1 MPEEQGHKYG
11 ELESRRHDARRAKF
25 YSYLE
30 TIDSSSIAPSEIM
43 QNFTTYIG
51 HMTLN
56 RLLVLNEL
64 YNSSSLIAGHIADVG
79 VYKGFSSFLFAKL
92 IKIHESEALT
102 LCHGFDWFRGQVVG
116 EKDSK
121 LTFDAGYNSDF
132 SYISELISK
141 QDLDDVLKI
150 HNLDLRRE
158 LDTFFKKY
166 PHLRFRLVNM
176 DCGKYDVVK
185 HSLPHFWNRLNKG
198 GIIIFDQYS
207 HEHAPGET
215 LAVHEVVPD
224 IKLRTI
230 KNAWTPT
237 AYAIKE

>member
-11 ELESRRHDARRAKF
+11 ELESRRHHARRAQF

-30 TIDSSSIAPSEIM
+30 TVDASGVAPSEIM
-43 QNFTTYIG
+43 QNCTTYMG

-56 RLLVLNEL
+56 RLLVLHEL
-64 YNSSSLIAGHIADVG
+64 YNSSSDIAGHIADVG

-102 LCHGFDWFRGQVVG
+102 LCHGFDWFRGQVIG
-116 EKDSK
+116 EKDSA
-121 LTFDAGYNSDF
+121 LTFDAGYSSDF
-132 SYISELISK
+132 SHISELIRA
-141 QDLDDVLKI
+141 QELDNVLKI
-150 HNLDLRRE
+150 HNLDLRSD
-158 LDTFFKKY
+158 LDAFFNKY

-185 HSLPHFWNRLNKG
+185 HALPRFWDRLNKG

-215 LAVHEVVPD
+215 IAVHEVLPNVE
-224 IKLRTI
+224 LRTI
-230 KNAWTPT
+230 KNSWTPT
-237 AYAIKE
+237 AYAIKI